1 MTELIEE
8 PCERSPFDFVTD
20 DEHRFVF
27 DEGDALMIEC
37 AIELT
42 PFDGLLLAGFVEAG
56 SDSCDDDDATDLTGA
71 RIWPGAGILAH
82 FIAAN
87 PNITRNRAIVELGA
101 GAGVCGLASARRAGG
116 GACRGCVLTDGST
129 ACVELCK
136 RNIARNQHLWA
147 DSIPPVDVTA
157 TLLRWG
163 SLDAAERL
171 AARMHMEM
179 GVAPSLVLASEVIY
193 DHAQIEPFFATAR
206 ALLLLSSERHGSMS
220 APASIVQDPTSV
232 LSSALVHHIAPT
244 VVLSLIPRC
253 DYNTVEQDVQNAAY
267 AAGFTLSRHVRG
279 KEALE
284 RFIRDVEMVTDAV
297 ERNASILVF
306 CLNLADVNTDHASAL
321 TQASPSSKIKDTSKD

>member
-1 MTELIEE
+1 MTEVIEE
-8 PCERSPFDFVTD
+8 LCERSPFDFFTS

-42 PFDGLLLAGFVEAG
+42 PFDGLLLAGFVEASNAG
-56 SDSCDDDDATDLTGA
+56 CDGDDATDLTGA

-82 FIAAN
+82 FVAAN

-136 RNIARNQHLWA
+136 RNIGRNQHLWA
-147 DSIPPVDVTA
+147 DSTPPIDVTA

-163 SLDAAERL
+163 SLDAAEAL

-206 ALLLLSSERHGSMS
+206 ALLLLSSEQHGVLS
-220 APASIVQDPTSV
+220 APASVLQDPKSV
-232 LSSALVHHIAPT
+232 SSSARVHHVAPT
-244 VVLSLIPRC
+244 LVLSLIPRC
-253 DYNTVEQDVQNAAY
+253 DYNTVEQDVHNAAY
-267 AAGFTLSRHVRG
+267 AAGFTLSHQVRG

-284 RFIRDVEMVTDAV
+284 RFIRDVEMVSDAV

-306 CLNLADVNTDHASAL
+306 CLNLDTGAS
-321 TQASPSSKIKDTSKD
+321 